1 MLKSFHLWR
10 HRRSQRRGALKLP
23 NPRAPRE
30 SVFRENF
37 GNYLSQSS
45 VRGRALGQFDLSRQ
59 RKRRWKR
66 LLFLLIAAGLA
77 WLVYESVVALRL
89 FRN

>member
-23 NPRAPRE
+23 HPRAPRE

-45 VRGRALGQFDLSRQ
+45 VRGRTLGQFDLSRR
-59 RKRRWKR
+59 RKRRLKR
-66 LLFLLIAAGLA
+66 LLLVLLAAVLA
-77 WLVYESVVALRL
+77 WLVYESVAALQL